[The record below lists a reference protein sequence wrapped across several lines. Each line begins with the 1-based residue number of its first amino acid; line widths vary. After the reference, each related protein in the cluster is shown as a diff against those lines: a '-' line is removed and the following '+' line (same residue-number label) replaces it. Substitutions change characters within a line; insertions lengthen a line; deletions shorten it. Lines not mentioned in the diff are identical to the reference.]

1 MNPCAE
7 IMERFCLCLAVQ
19 HTHLG
24 MHTAP
29 RQALLLPIFF
39 LMRPPMGSGAGWIQ
53 EEDGG
58 VHWPY
63 TPSPSLERAR
73 RVEKTRTHSTGAIKE
88 TLTSLGP
95 NIGVIMMLGRE
106 VSIYPPF
113 ISC

>member
-1 MNPCAE
+1 MKPCVE
-7 IMERFCLCLAVQ
+7 IMEWFCLCLAVQ
-19 HTHLG
+19 RTHLG

-29 RQALLLPIFF
+29 EQALLLPIFC
-39 LMRPPMGSGAGWIQ
+39 LMRPPMGSGMGWIQ

-58 VHWPY
+58 VRWPY
-63 TPSPSLERAR
+63 IPFPSLERACCM
-73 RVEKTRTHSTGAIKE
+73 EETRTHSTGAIKK

-95 NIGVIMMLGRE
+95 NIGVIMMLGQE